1 MLESGTTAVLTMA
14 LLLGGCSGGDATSA
28 DSAREL
34 AATPTAVAIPS
45 GAASVSAAP
54 QSSQLRYSLGIVGY
68 NYTDL
73 AIEDYSVN
81 GQSAFNLGVSNE
93 DSGGGKTACCFG
105 WAPATKL
112 PKPIKIQWTRDM
124 KRWCRQT
131 VMLSE
136 LGPPEPTTFEVH
148 FYPDG
153 HIEVAITDNYSAP
166 RLKLAAIG
174 RVRRSA
180 NVNANN
186 DEKMSECRDGE
197 FPISDASERKGLK

>member
-1 MLESGTTAVLTMA
+1 MLEGGTAAMLAVA
-14 LLLGGCSGGDATSA
+14 LLLGGCSRGDVASEGA
-28 DSAREL
+28 DREPV
-34 AATPTAVAIPS
+34 AAPTAASTPAS
-45 GAASVSAAP
+45 EAAASATP

-136 LGPPEPTTFEVH
+136 PGPPEPTTFEVH

-174 RVRRSA
+174 RVRRSTSA
-180 NVNANN
+180 NANN

-197 FPISDASERKGLK
+197 FPISEVSERKGKM